1 MKQTQ
6 TISFNDRVR
15 VVDSGETYSTWTE
28 QFEKM
33 GFKNTS
39 HNPAFKH
46 GTEATVFS
54 ILKHPSY
61 GTFVFGIVDD
71 EGNECLIAQE
81 GIQKLYEFKV
91 PYGTIDAMTDRLAQ
105 LESKLDQLASVL
117 VKPEAKP
124 QTAVEWF
131 AHEILSY
138 DYNGLDEDC
147 QIMLSYE
154 KFRSIKEKA
163 MEMEISQNC
172 K

>member
-54 ILKHPSY
+54 ILKHPNF

-71 EGNECLIAQE
+71 EGNESLISQD
-81 GIQKLYEFKV
+81 GVQRLYELKL
-91 PYGTIDAMTDRLAQ
+91 PYGTIDAINDKLAQ
-105 LESKLDQLASVL
+105 LESKLDQLAKHV
-117 VKPEAKP
+117 VVPAEKP

-131 AHEILSY
+131 ADELASFDYDGGEECYDILIST
-138 DYNGLDEDC
+138 
-147 QIMLSYE
+147 SKFE
-154 KFRSIKEKA
+154 KIKEKA

>member
-1 MKQTQ
+1 MKQTH

-39 HNPAFKH
+39 SNSAFKH

-54 ILKHPSY
+54 ILKHPNF

-71 EGNECLIAQE
+71 EGNESLIGQE

-91 PYGTIDAMTDRLAQ
+91 PYGTIDAINDKLSQ
-105 LESKLDQLASVL
+105 LESKLDQLAKAVI
-117 VKPEAKP
+117 KPEAKP

-131 AHEILSY
+131 ADQLLGY
-138 DYNGLDEDC
+138 DYNGADEDC
-147 QIMLSYE
+147 EILMSYE
-154 KFRSIKEKA
+154 KFLSLKAQA
-163 MEMEISQNC
+163 MEMEINQNC